1 MGDTSYLWQTIPFK
15 KYHSTC
21 NNIRYYAF
29 GNYKSTHQKFDVFN
43 QDFIKTAKAK
53 GLSKS
58 RIVIKHSLKN
68 ALNPVLTAI
77 SGWFASLMAGA
88 FFVEYIF
95 DWKGIGY
102 TTIKAVQSLDFPVVM
117 GTTIFIA
124 IAFVLINIFAD
135 IIYAI
140 LDPRVRLNS

>member
-1 MGDTSYLWQTIPFK
+1 MV
-15 KYHSTC
+15 
-21 NNIRYYAF
+21 
-29 GNYKSTHQKFDVFN
+29 DVLN
-43 QDFIKTAKAK
+43 QDYIKTAKSK
-53 GLSKS
+53 GLSKR

-68 ALNPVLTAI
+68 ALNPVLTAV

-102 TTIKAVQSLDFPVVM
+102 TTIKAVQNLDFPVVM

-124 IAFVLINIFAD
+124 IVFVVINMFAD
-135 IIYAI
+135 VIYAL
-140 LDPRVRLNS
+140 LDPRVRLTT